1 MHVQSRQSPS
11 ANLFIAQVIAGWS
24 VPACQVRRNC
34 SYRLFPVCC
43 SIHNAKHHPSTQRTV
58 PTYLLLAA
66 SLSIATWVP
75 PSISTLTQSLILHV
89 GTGAI
94 SWFPVHCTSIN
105 NTNDLISGDNKGVAS
120 QFLEKWAVKQST
132 GQAGS
137 QEVGQLQVTHDFV
150 AAFGQANVGDTSP
163 NIQGAFCQ
171 DTGLIICHLCQST
184 ICLCLCVSV
193 SVCLS
198 LCQLCTSCAAKA

>member
-1 MHVQSRQSPS
+1 MCVQLGSVSVSRCTTF
-11 ANLFIAQVIAGWS
+11 A
-24 VPACQVRRNC
+24 
-34 SYRLFPVCC
+34 
-43 SIHNAKHHPSTQRTV
+43 
-58 PTYLLLAA
+58 
-66 SLSIATWVP
+66 
-75 PSISTLTQSLILHV
+75 

-132 GQAGS
+132 GKAGS
-137 QEVGQLQVTHDFV
+137 QDLGQLQVTDDFV

-171 DTGLIICHLCQST
+171 DTGLSICHLP
-184 ICLCLCVSV
+184 CVHV
-193 SVCLS
+193 HLLFHACYAS
-198 LCQLCTSCAAKA
+198 LCFI

>member
-1 MHVQSRQSPS
+1 MKS
-11 ANLFIAQVIAGWS
+11 LDM
-24 VPACQVRRNC
+24 
-34 SYRLFPVCC
+34 VC
-43 SIHNAKHHPSTQRTV
+43 
-58 PTYLLLAA
+58 
-66 SLSIATWVP
+66 
-75 PSISTLTQSLILHV
+75 V

-132 GQAGS
+132 AQAGRA
-137 QEVGQLQVTHDFV
+137 QEPGQLQVTRDFV

-171 DTGLIICHLCQST
+171 DTGLVIW
-184 ICLCLCVSV
+184 CLSGHVCVSV
-193 SVCLS
+193 SAPV
-198 LCQLCTSCAAKA
+198 TVP

>member
-1 MHVQSRQSPS
+1 MFPGQTHALGCYKCYQCYQLVSHQLQHVH
-11 ANLFIAQVIAGWS
+11 
-24 VPACQVRRNC
+24 
-34 SYRLFPVCC
+34 RL
-43 SIHNAKHHPSTQRTV
+43 A
-58 PTYLLLAA
+58 
-66 SLSIATWVP
+66 
-75 PSISTLTQSLILHV
+75 QSLHLAYV

-132 GQAGS
+132 AQAGS
-137 QEVGQLQVTHDFV
+137 QELGQLQVTHDFV

-171 DTGLIICHLCQST
+171 DTGLLICRPSEHT
-184 ICLCLCVSV
+184 CVSHSAPV
-193 SVCLS
+193 AVP
-198 LCQLCTSCAAKA
+198 